1 MLMKV
6 MAWLLV
12 MAAAFFAMVGAA
24 PFGGGVFFPIVS
36 LPAAAFMAWRGQ
48 VVAPLLVVCW
58 AVIGFWI
65 SVFPMEQIFDGWGIV
80 GWLGTWTAVLFV
92 GVVWGRPADHDQRS

>member
-1 MLMKV
+1 MLIKV

-12 MAAAFFAMVGAA
+12 LAAAFFAMVGAA
-24 PFGGGVFFPIVS
+24 PFGGGAFFPVVS
-36 LPAAAFMAWRGQ
+36 LPAASFMAWRGQ

-65 SVFPMEQIFDGWGIV
+65 SVLPMEQIFDGWGIV
-80 GWLGTWTAVLFV
+80 GWLAVWTAVLFV
-92 GVVWGRPADHDQRS
+92 GVVRGRPVDHDQRS